1 MKTIVLA
8 GRCILGVEHY
18 LKKVSAVTGTVLGYI
33 NGFLKYPT
41 YQLVCNGIT
50 GHTEA
55 CKIEFDQEI
64 TNLFILLEHYFFIID
79 PTSLN

>member
-33 NGFLKYPT
+33 NGNLK
-41 YQLVCNGIT
+41 
-50 GHTEA
+50 
-55 CKIEFDQEI
+55 
-64 TNLFILLEHYFFIID
+64 
-79 PTSLN
+79 